1 MGNQQSLEKV
11 EHVVKEG
18 INIYNQIKK
27 EQNQHEQTTHYTS
40 TTHVTHSTT
49 TTTTTNYHPSADIDD
64 DQVYSDLRQKAHE
77 EAEKRNRYYDQSQQA
92 YQNGDGAE
100 AKELSNKGHYHDK
113 LMKQYNEQAADHIYA
128 VRNQG
133 RPTNE
138 IDLHGLFVKE
148 ASEKVEQA
156 IQRCQASGQS
166 DLVIIV
172 GKGLHSPGQIAKLKP
187 AIIDLVKRYNVSC
200 QPNIPNPG
208 CLYVEFGKG
217 TGDLS
222 WLDRITDKFVNDQCI
237 IM

>member
-18 INIYNQIKK
+18 IDIYKQIKNSQEQY
-27 EQNQHEQTTHYTS
+27 EQNTHYTS
-40 TTHVTHSTT
+40 TTTTHVTQSTY
-49 TTTTTNYHPSADIDD
+49 YHASEDIDD
-64 DQVYSDLRQKAHE
+64 DQIYSELRQRAHE
-77 EAEKRNRYYDQSQQA
+77 EAEKRNECYSKSQEA

-100 AKELSNKGHYHDK
+100 AKELSNKGHYHDN
-113 LMKQYNEQAADHIYA
+113 LMKEYNKKAADHIYA
-128 VRNQG
+128 IRNQG
-133 RPTNE
+133 RPINE

-148 ASEKVEQA
+148 ASEKVEEA
-156 IQRCQASGQS
+156 IQRCQENGQT

-187 AIIDLVKRYNVSC
+187 AIIELVKKYNVSC

-222 WLDRITDKFVNDQCI
+222 WLNHITDKFVNEQCI